1 MADSTDSNRLLE
13 VHVEALDVM
22 WVQAASCLNTAH
34 ACAGTPIQNN
44 MAELFGIMSLLD
56 AEEFGDEDAFLER
69 YGGGRSNPM
78 PDPEQVH
85 ALQVRPP

>member
-1 MADSTDSNRLLE
+1 M
-13 VHVEALDVM
+13 
-22 WVQAASCLNTAH
+22 QAADPCSAIH

-78 PDPEQVH
+78 PDPKQVH
-85 ALQVRPP
+85 ALQVRAHGRLSTYAPD

>member
-1 MADSTDSNRLLE
+1 
-13 VHVEALDVM
+13 
-22 WVQAASCLNTAH
+22 
-34 ACAGTPIQNN
+34 

-85 ALQVRPP
+85 ALQVRPPRLSYKAHIYNPMNCGCE

>member
-1 MADSTDSNRLLE
+1 MTGACVWHF
-13 VHVEALDVM
+13 VHIICVM
-22 WVQAASCLNTAH
+22 LKIAVL

-56 AEEFGDEDAFLER
+56 PEEFGDEDAFLER

-85 ALQVRPP
+85 ALQVRARDHEP

>member
-1 MADSTDSNRLLE
+1 
-13 VHVEALDVM
+13 
-22 WVQAASCLNTAH
+22 
-34 ACAGTPIQNN
+34 

-69 YGGGRSNPM
+69 YGGGRRNPM

-85 ALQVRPP
+85 ALQVRGHDIRTKHTPLIPSWM

>member
-1 MADSTDSNRLLE
+1 MR
-13 VHVEALDVM
+13 
-22 WVQAASCLNTAH
+22 QH

-56 AEEFGDEDAFLER
+56 AEEIGDEDAFLER